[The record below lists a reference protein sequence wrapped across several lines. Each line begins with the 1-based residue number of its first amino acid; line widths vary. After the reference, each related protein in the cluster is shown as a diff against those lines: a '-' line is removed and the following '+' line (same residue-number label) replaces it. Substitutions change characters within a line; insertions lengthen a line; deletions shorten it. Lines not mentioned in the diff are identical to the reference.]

1 MSKDISFWK
10 SPLAPVFLFLACG
23 MGYFLYIAATMTP
36 EKRCEAIK
44 ADAEITLQAVSACAN
59 APGCQFTSESIRVA
73 LEAKA
78 AAESCK

>member
-1 MSKDISFWK
+1 MSSFLRGALYGFGI
-10 SPLAPVFLFLACG
+10 LAACAMVLYGWHLLMQPALPSCGDLKALADSH
-23 MGYFLYIAATMTP
+23 I
-36 EKRCEAIK
+36 
-44 ADAEITLQAVSACAN
+44 QAVSACAN

>member
-1 MSKDISFWK
+1 MRSFLRGAMYGFGI
-10 SPLAPVFLFLACG
+10 LAACA
-23 MGYFLYIAATMTP
+23 MFLYGWRLLMHP
-36 EKRCEAIK
+36 VLPSCDGLK
-44 ADAEITLQAVSACAN
+44 ALADSHMQAVSACAN